1 MAVFMYEVVTIL
13 KLFYLQMIK
22 LSFRHYTIYVEET
35 VIERVVFLNY
45 SIAVLY

>member
-1 MAVFMYEVVTIL
+1 MAVFIYEVVTIL
-13 KLFYLQMIK
+13 KLFCLKMIK
-22 LSFRHYTIYVEET
+22 LSFRQYTIYVEET